1 MAFIRRDIP
10 GQNGQESSW
19 VLYNDEKVVKAEDIN
34 EMKEMKQYAYL
45 YFFTR
50 V

>member
-1 MAFIRRDIP
+1 MAFIRKSLPKDA
-10 GQNGQESSW
+10 GDESW
-19 VLYNDEKVVKAEDIN
+19 VLFNDEKVVKAEDIN

-45 YFFTR
+45 YFFIR